1 MAKHK
6 SIYFDELTQKCR
18 WTVDSTDGFK
28 YDYKYVGYSTE
39 TEYVLL
45 SELLFFLYE
54 EKDITYEEYKSMYK
68 KLRSFCDSIKGLID
82 ES

>member
-18 WTVDSTDGFK
+18 WTADSTSGFK
-28 YDYKYVGYSTE
+28 YDYKYIGYSTE
-39 TEYVLL
+39 TEYELL

-54 EKDITYEEYKSMYK
+54 EKDITFNEFLIMYK
-68 KLRSFCDSIKGLID
+68 KLRSFCDQVKGLID